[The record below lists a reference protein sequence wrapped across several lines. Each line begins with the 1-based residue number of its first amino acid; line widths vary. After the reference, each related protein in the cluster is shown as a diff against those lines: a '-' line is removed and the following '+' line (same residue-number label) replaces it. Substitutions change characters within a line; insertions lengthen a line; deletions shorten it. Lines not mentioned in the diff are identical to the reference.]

1 MSSNWSVV
9 SFTWCLIKTQQ
20 LYFLEGVF
28 KMYQRFHTTAVPGPC
43 THLCSPVRGSSSGV
57 GFSELLL
64 KCSKL
69 GTRFHLSRATIA
81 ILFFWQSWDP
91 NPQPV
96 HPRQLLYHYVP
107 QAALK
112 FMLLLPPSPKC
123 WDYRCVPS
131 NLAFQ
136 FTFKCARP
144 CINLEAQGITVH
156 TYCRHS
162 SIPFRV

>member
-1 MSSNWSVV
+1 METYLNSISYEERGSLLTRLWFHRTSGFCLAKANLRDLLPAFPILYIGMIIKQIQIKCPQTGQSSHLPGV
-9 SFTWCLIKTQQ
+9 IKTQQ

-96 HPRQLLYHYVP
+96 HPRQLLYH
-107 QAALK
+107 
-112 FMLLLPPSPKC
+112 
-123 WDYRCVPS
+123 
-131 NLAFQ
+131 
-136 FTFKCARP
+136 
-144 CINLEAQGITVH
+144 
-156 TYCRHS
+156 
-162 SIPFRV
+162 